1 MADRKIYSFYR
12 GLFTGDVLNFSK
24 RSPFVKEI
32 MFERIYPTKII
43 LPMKM
48 HYGVPAVPVVK
59 KGDYVRI
66 GQCIGVPVKGTF
78 SVPVHSGISGR
89 VSEISEIML
98 PNGIKTPAVTIINDM
113 KRTRLDS
120 IRPRTGFKLTAR
132 EAIGIIRDAGI
143 CGMGGEGIPTAAKL
157 RRARNEAV
165 DDFLVNCLQ
174 SEPYSTSD
182 IVAVT
187 EYPDYVVLGASA
199 CARAAGASKCIFLI
213 SENRKEQRQSLANS
227 IEKVK
232 GDFKDLKYD
241 IKLFRERFP
250 QGYYR
255 LVARALYG
263 KNLALGETLEQ
274 SCKAV
279 LFNCSTMLA
288 CWEALSDNI
297 PMMSRIVSVTGDASG
312 GHNMLVPIGTP
323 VSELL
328 SNAQDI
334 KNGSDRI
341 VWGNC
346 LTGIEITDPENTPV
360 VKTTS
365 VISVVRR
372 IEVPRTPCIHCGLCS
387 ECCPMNLSPNTIY
400 EMLNQGLGQK
410 AAEEGARDCIAC
422 GSCSYVCPAGISL
435 TTAIASFAGEGR
447 IIEINS
453 LLDNSGAETKTAGD
467 DLDSYVGEAS
477 LLEDYSDSEEESGK
491 KSPDSI
497 TLPFAKDKE
506 V

>member
-1 MADRKIYSFYR
+1 MADRRRYSFYR

-32 MFERIYPTKII
+32 MFERIYPSKII

-48 HYGVPAVPVVK
+48 HYGVPATPTVSV
-59 KGDYVRI
+59 GDYVRI
-66 GQCIGVPVKGTF
+66 GQCVGVPEKGTF

-89 VSEISEIML
+89 VSDISEIVL
-98 PNGIKTPAVTIINDM
+98 PNGIKTPAVTILNDM
-113 KRTRLDS
+113 KRTRLES
-120 IRPRTGFKLTAR
+120 IKPRSGFKLSAR
-132 EAIGIIRDAGI
+132 EAMGIIRDAGI

-157 RRARNEAV
+157 RRAKNEAV
-165 DDFLVNCLQ
+165 QEFLVNCLQ

-182 IVAVT
+182 LVAIT
-187 EYPDYVVLGASA
+187 EYPDYVVLGSCA
-199 CARAAGASKCIFLI
+199 CARAVGASKCVFLI
-213 SENRKEQRQSLANS
+213 SENRKEQRQALANS
-227 IEKVK
+227 IEKIK
-232 GDFKDLKYD
+232 DDFKDLQFD

-263 KNLALGETLEQ
+263 KNLVLGETLEK

-346 LTGIEITDPENTPV
+346 LTGIEVKDAESTPV

-372 IEVPRTPCIHCGLCS
+372 MDVPRTPCIHCGLCS
-387 ECCPMNLSPNTIY
+387 ACCPMNLSPNTIY

-422 GSCSYVCPAGISL
+422 GCCSYVCPSGIDL
-435 TTAIASFAGEGR
+435 TTSIASFAGEGR
-447 IIEINS
+447 IIEVNS
-453 LLDNSGAETKTAGD
+453 LLDNSGAEIRTAED
-467 DLDSYVGEAS
+467 VDMSYVGEAS
-477 LLEDYSDSEEESGK
+477 LLEDYADSDEDTGESSSDSL
-491 KSPDSI
+491 
-497 TLPFAKDKE
+497 TLPFEKDKK

>member
-1 MADRKIYSFYR
+1 MADRRLYSFYR

-32 MFERIYPTKII
+32 MFERVYPTKII

-48 HYGVPAVPVVK
+48 HYGVPATPAVK
-59 KGDYVRI
+59 VGDYVRI
-66 GQCIGVPVKGTF
+66 GQCVGVPVKGSF
-78 SVPVHSGISGR
+78 SVPVHSGISGK
-89 VSEISEIML
+89 VTDISDIVL
-98 PNGIKTPAVTIINDM
+98 PNGIKTPAITIVNDM

-120 IRPRTGFKLTAR
+120 VKPRSGFKLSAS
-132 EAIGIIRDAGI
+132 EAISVIRDAGI

-157 RRARNEAV
+157 KRARTEAV
-165 DDFLVNCLQ
+165 RDFLVNCLQ

-182 IVAVT
+182 LVAIT
-187 EYPDYVVLGASA
+187 EYPDYVVLGSCA
-199 CARAAGASKCIFLI
+199 CARAVGASKCVFLI
-213 SENRKEQRQSLANS
+213 SDNRKEQRKSLENS
-227 IEKVK
+227 IEKIRN
-232 GDFKDLKYD
+232 DFRDLEFD

-263 KNLALGETLEQ
+263 KNLALGETMEK
-274 SCKAV
+274 SCRAV

-312 GHNMLVPIGTP
+312 GHNMLVPVGTP

-334 KNGSDRI
+334 RNGSDRI

-346 LTGIEITDPENTPV
+346 LTGIEIKDPENTPV

-372 IEVPRTPCIHCGLCS
+372 AEVPRTPCIHCGLCS

-400 EMLNQGLGQK
+400 EMLNQGLRQK
-410 AAEEGARDCIAC
+410 AAEEGARECIAC
-422 GSCSYVCPAGISL
+422 GCCSYVCPSGIDL
-435 TTAIASFAGEGR
+435 TYSIARFAGEGR

-453 LLDNSGAETKTAGD
+453 LLDNSGAEMMQSDNQETAF
-467 DLDSYVGEAS
+467 VGEAS
-477 LLEDYSDSEEESGK
+477 LLEDYSDKDEGRSVGS
-491 KSPDSI
+491 SDSL
-497 TLPFAKDKE
+497 TLPFEKDKK

>member
-1 MADRKIYSFYR
+1 MADRRLYSFYR

-32 MFERIYPTKII
+32 MFERIYPTRII

-48 HYGVPAVPVVK
+48 HYGVPATPVVK
-59 KGDYVRI
+59 VGDYVRI
-66 GQCIGVPVKGTF
+66 GQCVGVPEKGSF
-78 SVPVHSGISGR
+78 SVPVHSGISGK
-89 VSEISEIML
+89 VTDISEIIL
-98 PNGIKTPAVTIINDM
+98 PNGIKTPAVTIVNDM

-120 IRPRTGFKLTAR
+120 VKPRSGFKLSAS
-132 EAIGIIRDAGI
+132 EAISIIRDAGI

-157 RRARNEAV
+157 RRARTEAV
-165 DDFLVNCLQ
+165 NDFLVNCLQ

-182 IVAVT
+182 LVAIT
-187 EYPDYVVLGASA
+187 EYPDYVVLGSSA
-199 CARAAGASKCIFLI
+199 CARAVGASKCVFLI
-213 SENRKEQRQSLANS
+213 SENRKEQRQALANS
-227 IEKVK
+227 IERVK
-232 GDFKDLKYD
+232 SDFKDLEFE

-263 KNLALGETLEQ
+263 KNLALGETIEK

-288 CWEALSDNI
+288 CWEALADNI

-346 LTGIEITDPENTPV
+346 LTGIEVKDPENTPV
-360 VKTTS
+360 VKTLS
-365 VISVVRR
+365 VVSVVRR
-372 IEVPRTPCIHCGLCS
+372 AEVPRTPCIHCGLCS

-400 EMLNQGLGQK
+400 EMLNQGLRQK
-410 AAEEGARDCIAC
+410 AAEEGARECIAC
-422 GSCSYVCPAGISL
+422 GCCSYVCPSGIDL
-435 TTAIASFAGEGR
+435 TNSIARFAGEGR

-453 LLDNSGAETKTAGD
+453 LLDNSGAELKQPEDPDMT
-467 DLDSYVGEAS
+467 YVGEAS
-477 LLEDYSDSEEESGK
+477 LLEDYSDRNEEAGEENS
-491 KSPDSI
+491 DAL
-497 TLPFAKDKE
+497 TLPFEKDKK

>member
-1 MADRKIYSFYR
+1 MADRRLYSFYR

-32 MFERIYPTKII
+32 MFERVYPTKII

-48 HYGVPAVPVVK
+48 HYGVPATPAVK
-59 KGDYVRI
+59 VGDYVRI
-66 GQCIGVPVKGTF
+66 GQCVGVPAKGSF
-78 SVPVHSGISGR
+78 SVPVHSGISGK
-89 VSEISEIML
+89 VTDISDMVL
-98 PNGIKTPAVTIINDM
+98 PNGIKTPAITIVNDM

-120 IRPRTGFKLTAR
+120 VKPRSGFKLSAS
-132 EAIGIIRDAGI
+132 EAISVIRDAGI

-157 RRARNEAV
+157 KRARTEGV
-165 DDFLVNCLQ
+165 RDFLVNCLQ

-182 IVAVT
+182 LVTIT
-187 EYPDYVVLGASA
+187 EYPDYVVLGSCA
-199 CARAAGASKCIFLI
+199 CARAVGASRCIFLI
-213 SENRKEQRQSLANS
+213 SENRKEQRRSLENS
-227 IEKVK
+227 VAKIKN
-232 GDFKDLKYD
+232 DFKDLEFD

-263 KNLALGETLEQ
+263 KNLAIGETIEK
-274 SCKAV
+274 SCSAV

-312 GHNMLVPIGTP
+312 GHNMLVPVGTP

-346 LTGIEITDPENTPV
+346 LTGIEINDPENTPV

-372 IEVPRTPCIHCGLCS
+372 AEVPRTPCIHCGLCS
-387 ECCPMNLSPNTIY
+387 ECCPMNLSPNTIF
-400 EMLNQGLGQK
+400 EMLNQGLRQK

-422 GSCSYVCPAGISL
+422 GCCSYVCPSGIDL
-435 TTAIASFAGEGR
+435 TYSIARFAGEGR

-453 LLDNSGAETKTAGD
+453 LLDNSGAEMMQSD
-467 DLDSYVGEAS
+467 DKPSAFVGEAS
-477 LLEDYSDSEEESGK
+477 LLEDYSDKDEGGSVS
-491 KSPDSI
+491 SSDSL
-497 TLPFAKDKE
+497 TLPFEKDKK

>member
-1 MADRKIYSFYR
+1 
-12 GLFTGDVLNFSK
+12 
-24 RSPFVKEI
+24 
-32 MFERIYPTKII
+32 MFERVYPTKII

-48 HYGVPAVPVVK
+48 HYGVPAVPTVK
-59 KGDYVRI
+59 VGEYVKI
-66 GQCIGVPVKGTF
+66 GQCVGVPAKGTF
-78 SVPVHSGISGR
+78 SVPVHSGISGK
-89 VSEISEIML
+89 VTDISEIRL
-98 PNGIKTPAVTIINDM
+98 PNGIITPAVTIVSDN
-113 KRTRLDS
+113 KRNRLES
-120 IRPRTGFKLTAR
+120 VRPRSGFKLTAS

-143 CGMGGEGIPTAAKL
+143 CGMGGEGIPTVAKL
-157 RRARNEAV
+157 RRARTEV
-165 DDFLVNCLQ
+165 VKDFLVNCLQ

-182 IVAVT
+182 LVAIT
-187 EYPDYVVLGASA
+187 EYPDYVVLGSCA
-199 CARAAGASKCIFLI
+199 CARAVGASRCVFLI
-213 SENRKEQRQSLANS
+213 SENRKEQRQALASS
-227 IEKVK
+227 IEKIKV
-232 GDFKDLKYD
+232 DFKDLD
-241 IKLFRERFP
+241 FEIKLFRERFP

-255 LVARALYG
+255 LVARAVYG
-263 KNLALGETLEQ
+263 KNLSLGETLEK

-328 SNAQDI
+328 INAQDI

-346 LTGIEITDPENTPV
+346 LTGIEIKEPENTPI

-372 IEVPRTPCIHCGLCS
+372 AEIPRTPCIHCGLCS
-387 ECCPMNLSPNTIY
+387 ECCPMNLSPNTIF
-400 EMLNQGLGQK
+400 EMLNQGLRQK
-410 AAEEGARDCIAC
+410 ASEEGARECIAC
-422 GSCSYVCPAGISL
+422 GSCSYVCPAGINL

-447 IIEINS
+447 IIEVNS
-453 LLDNSGAETKTAGD
+453 LLDNTSAEERTYEEY
-467 DLDSYVGEAS
+467 SSSVGEAS
-477 LLEDYSDSEEESGK
+477 LLEEYSDGSESKDK
-491 KSPDSI
+491 KSKDSI
-497 TLPFAKDKE
+497 TLPFEKDKE

>member
-1 MADRKIYSFYR
+1 MADRRRYSFYR

-32 MFERIYPTKII
+32 MFERIYPSKVI

-48 HYGVPAVPVVK
+48 HYGVPAVPAVK
-59 KGDYVRI
+59 VGDYVRM
-66 GQCIGVPVKGTF
+66 GQCVGVPEKGSF
-78 SVPVHSGISGR
+78 SVPVHSGISGK
-89 VSEISEIML
+89 VTDISEIRL
-98 PNGIKTPAVTIINDM
+98 PNGILTPAVTIKNDM

-120 IRPRTGFKLTAR
+120 VRPRSGFKLSAT
-132 EAIGIIRDAGI
+132 EAIGVIRDAGI

-157 RRARNEAV
+157 RRARTEV
-165 DDFLVNCLQ
+165 VKDFLVNCLQ

-182 IVAVT
+182 LVAIT

-199 CARAAGASKCIFLI
+199 CARAVGASRCIFLI
-213 SENRKEQRQSLANS
+213 SENRREQRKALANS
-227 IEKVK
+227 IAKIK
-232 GDFKDLKYD
+232 DDFKDLEFD

-263 KNLALGETLEQ
+263 KNLAVGETIE
-274 SCKAV
+274 KACSAV
-279 LFNCSTMLA
+279 VFNCSTMLA

-328 SNAQDI
+328 TNAQDI

-346 LTGIEITDPENTPV
+346 LTGIDIKDPDNTPV

-372 IEVPRTPCIHCGLCS
+372 QEVPRTPCIHCGLCS
-387 ECCPMNLSPNTIY
+387 ECCPMNLSPNTIF
-400 EMLNQGLGQK
+400 EMLNQGLRQK

-422 GSCSYVCPAGISL
+422 GSCSYVCPAGINL

-453 LLDNSGAETKTAGD
+453 LLDNSGAEERPLD
-467 DLDSYVGEAS
+467 DLKPAYVGEAS
-477 LLEDYSDSEEESGK
+477 LLEDYSDGEEDKSK
-491 KSPDSI
+491 SSPDSI
-497 TLPFAKDKE
+497 TLPFEKDKE

>member
-1 MADRKIYSFYR
+1 
-12 GLFTGDVLNFSK
+12 
-24 RSPFVKEI
+24 
-32 MFERIYPTKII
+32 MFERIYPQKII

-48 HYGVPAVPVVK
+48 HSGVPAVPVVK
-59 KGDYVRI
+59 TGDYVRV
-66 GQCIGVPVKGTF
+66 GQCVGIPEKGAF
-78 SVPVHSGISGR
+78 SVPVHSGISGT
-89 VSEISEIML
+89 VTDISDIRL
-98 PNGIKTPAVTIINDM
+98 PNGVLTPAVTIKNDM

-120 IRPRTGFKLTAR
+120 VRPRSGFRLSAS
-132 EAIGIIRDAGI
+132 EAIGVIRDAGI
-143 CGMGGEGIPTAAKL
+143 CGMGGEGLPTAAKL
-157 RRARNEAV
+157 KRARNEAV
-165 DDFLVNCLQ
+165 REFLVNCLQ

-182 IVAVT
+182 LVAIT
-187 EYPDYVVLGASA
+187 EYPDYVVLGSCA
-199 CARAAGASKCIFLI
+199 CARAVGASKCIFLI
-213 SENRKEQRQSLANS
+213 SKNRREQRKALSNS
-227 IEKVK
+227 IQKIRS
-232 GDFKDLKYD
+232 DFRDLQIE

-263 KNLALGETLEQ
+263 KNLAPGETLEN

-312 GHNMLVPIGTP
+312 GHNMLVPVGTP

-328 SNAQDI
+328 TNAQDI
-334 KNGSDRI
+334 KNGSDSI

-346 LTGIEITDPENTPV
+346 LTGIAIKDPENTPV

-365 VISVVRR
+365 VISVVRHT
-372 IEVPRTPCIHCGLCS
+372 EVPRTPCIHCGLCS

-422 GSCSYVCPAGISL
+422 GSCSYVCPAGINL

-453 LLDNSGAETKTAGD
+453 LLDNSSAEERAPEDIRT
-467 DLDSYVGEAS
+467 SYVGEAS
-477 LLEDYSDSEEESGK
+477 LLEDYADGDEEGNVRS
-491 KSPDSI
+491 SDSI
-497 TLPFAKDKE
+497 TLPFEKDKE

>member
-1 MADRKIYSFYR
+1 MADRRRYSFYR

-32 MFERIYPTKII
+32 MFERIYPSKII

-48 HYGVPAVPVVK
+48 HYGVPAVPAVK
-59 KGDYVRI
+59 VGDYVRV
-66 GQCIGVPVKGTF
+66 GQCVGVPEKGSF
-78 SVPVHSGISGR
+78 SVPVHSGVSGKVTDISDIR
-89 VSEISEIML
+89 L
-98 PNGIKTPAVTIINDM
+98 PNGILTPAVTIKNDM

-120 IRPRTGFKLTAR
+120 IRPRSGFKLSAS
-132 EAIGIIRDAGI
+132 EAIGVIRDAGI

-157 RRARNEAV
+157 RRARTEV
-165 DDFLVNCLQ
+165 VKDFLVNCLQ

-182 IVAVT
+182 LVAIT

-199 CARAAGASKCIFLI
+199 CARAVGASRCVFLI
-213 SENRKEQRQSLANS
+213 SDSRKEQRRALANS
-227 IEKVK
+227 IARIKD
-232 GDFKDLKYD
+232 DFRDLEFD

-263 KNLALGETLEQ
+263 KNLALGETLETAC
-274 SCKAV
+274 SAV

-312 GHNMLVPIGTP
+312 GHNILVPVGSP
-323 VSELL
+323 VSEVLTN
-328 SNAQDI
+328 SQDI
-334 KNGSDRI
+334 KNSSDRI

-346 LTGIEITDPENTPV
+346 LTGIEITDPENTPI

-372 IEVPRTPCIHCGLCS
+372 AEVPRTPCIHCGLCS
-387 ECCPMNLSPNTIY
+387 ECCPMNLSPNTIF
-400 EMLNQGLGQK
+400 EMLNQGLSQK
-410 AAEEGARDCIAC
+410 AAEEGARECIAC
-422 GSCSYVCPAGISL
+422 GSCSYVCPAGINL

-447 IIEINS
+447 IIETNS
-453 LLDNSGAETKTAGD
+453 LLDNSSAEDRPAEDITP
-467 DLDSYVGEAS
+467 SYVGEAS
-477 LLEDYSDSEEESGK
+477 LLEDYAKDEEDKSK
-491 KSPDSI
+491 SSPDAI
-497 TLPFAKDKE
+497 TLPFEKDKE

>member
-1 MADRKIYSFYR
+1 M
-12 GLFTGDVLNFSK
+12 FTGDVLNFSK
-24 RSPFVKEI
+24 RSPFVKEV
-32 MFERIYPTKII
+32 MFERIYPSKII

-48 HYGVPAVPVVK
+48 HYGVPAIPTVEV
-59 KGDYVRI
+59 GDYVRI
-66 GQCIGVPVKGTF
+66 GQCVGVPEKGTF
-78 SVPVHSGISGR
+78 SLPVHSGISGK
-89 VSEISEIML
+89 VTDISEIRL
-98 PNGIKTPAVTIINDM
+98 PNGILTLAITIMNDM

-120 IRPRTGFKLTAR
+120 VKPRSGFKISAT
-132 EAIGIIRDAGI
+132 ETIGIIRNAGI

-157 RRARNEAV
+157 SRARTEAV
-165 DDFLVNCLQ
+165 TDFLVNCLQ

-182 IVAVT
+182 LVAVT
-187 EYPDYVVLGASA
+187 EYTDYVVLGSCA
-199 CARAAGASKCIFLI
+199 CARTVGASKVVFLI
-213 SENRKEQRQSLANS
+213 SVNRKEQRKALESA
-227 IEKVK
+227 IERVK
-232 GDFKDLKYD
+232 ADFKDLEFD

-255 LVARALYG
+255 LVARAIYG
-263 KNLALGETLEQ
+263 KNLALGETLEK

-297 PMMSRIVSVTGDASG
+297 PLMSRIVSVTGDASG

-328 SNAQDI
+328 ASARDI

-346 LTGIEITDPENTPV
+346 LTGIEIKDPEHTPI

-365 VISVVRR
+365 VISVIRR
-372 IEVPRTPCIHCGLCS
+372 AEVPKTPCIHCGLCS

-400 EMLNQGLGQK
+400 EMLNQGLRQK
-410 AAEEGARDCIAC
+410 ASEEGARDCIAC
-422 GSCSYVCPAGISL
+422 GSCSYVCPAGINL
-435 TTAIASFAGEGR
+435 TTSIAMFAAEGR
-447 IIEINS
+447 IIEVNS
-453 LLDNSGAETKTAGD
+453 LLDNSSAEDKSFEDYRA
-467 DLDSYVGEAS
+467 SYVGETS
-477 LLEDYSDSEEESGK
+477 LLEDYSDENENSDK
-491 KSPDSI
+491 KAPDSI
-497 TLPFAKDKE
+497 TLPFERDKE

>member
-1 MADRKIYSFYR
+1 MADRRLYSFYR

-32 MFERIYPTKII
+32 MFERIYPSKII

-48 HYGVPAVPVVK
+48 HYGVPAKPVVK
-59 KGDYVRI
+59 VDDYVRI
-66 GQCIGVPVKGTF
+66 GQCVGMPEKGTF
-78 SVPVHSGISGR
+78 SVPVHSGISGK
-89 VSEISEIML
+89 VTDISEIVL
-98 PNGIKTPAVTIINDM
+98 PNGIRTPAVTIVSDM
-113 KRTRLDS
+113 KRARLES
-120 IRPRTGFKLTAR
+120 VKPRSGFSLSAK
-132 EAIGIIRDAGI
+132 EAIGIIRNAGI

-157 RRARNEAV
+157 RRARTEAV
-165 DDFLVNCLQ
+165 QDFLVNCLQ

-182 IVAVT
+182 LVAIT
-187 EYPDYVVLGASA
+187 EYPDYVVLGSCA
-199 CARAAGASKCIFLI
+199 CARAVGAARCVFLI
-213 SENRKEQRQSLANS
+213 SENRKEQRQALANS
-227 IEKVK
+227 IEKIRNE
-232 GDFKDLKYD
+232 FKDLTFD

-263 KNLALGETLEQ
+263 RNLALGETIEKT
-274 SCKAV
+274 CKAV

-288 CWEALSDNI
+288 CWEALADNI

-346 LTGIEITDPENTPV
+346 LTGIEINDPENTPV

-372 IEVPRTPCIHCGLCS
+372 TDVPRTPCIHCGLCS

-400 EMLNQGLGQK
+400 EMLNQGLRQK
-410 AAEEGARDCIAC
+410 AAEEGARECIAC
-422 GSCSYVCPAGISL
+422 GSCSYVCPSGIDL
-435 TTAIASFAGEGR
+435 TNSIARFAGEGR
-447 IIEINS
+447 IIEVNS
-453 LLDNSGAETKTAGD
+453 LLDNSGAELKPSD
-467 DLDSYVGEAS
+467 DPEAAYVGEAS
-477 LLEDYSDSEEESGK
+477 LLEDYSDGEEEGSK
-491 KSPDSI
+491 ASPDAI
-497 TLPFAKDKE
+497 VLPFEKDKK

>member
-1 MADRKIYSFYR
+1 MADRRLYSFYR

-32 MFERIYPTKII
+32 MFERIYPSKII

-48 HYGVPAVPVVK
+48 HYGVPAKPVVK
-59 KGDYVRI
+59 VGDYVRI
-66 GQCIGVPVKGTF
+66 GQCIGVPEKGTF
-78 SVPVHSGISGR
+78 SVPVHSGISGK
-89 VSEISEIML
+89 VSEISEIVL

-113 KRTRLDS
+113 KRTRLES
-120 IRPRTGFKLTAR
+120 VKPRSGLKLTAS
-132 EAIGIIRDAGI
+132 EAISVIRDAGI

-157 RRARNEAV
+157 RRARTEV
-165 DDFLVNCLQ
+165 VRDFLVNCLQ

-182 IVAVT
+182 LVAIT

-199 CARAAGASKCIFLI
+199 CARAVGASKCIFLI
-213 SENRKEQRQSLANS
+213 SENRKEQRQALANS
-227 IEKVK
+227 IEKIRN
-232 GDFKDLKYD
+232 DFRDLQFD

-346 LTGIEITDPENTPV
+346 LTGIEI
-360 VKTTS
+360 K
-365 VISVVRR
+365 
-372 IEVPRTPCIHCGLCS
+372 VPRTPCIHCGLCS

-422 GSCSYVCPAGISL
+422 GCCSYVCPSGINL
-435 TTAIASFAGEGR
+435 TPAIASFAGEGR

-453 LLDNSGAETKTAGD
+453 LLDNSGAEARKKDD
-467 DLDSYVGEAS
+467 DLYMSYIGEAS
-477 LLEDYSDSEEESGK
+477 LLEDYSNGEENRTV

-497 TLPFAKDKE
+497 TLPFEKDKE

>member
-1 MADRKIYSFYR
+1 MADRKRYSFYK

-32 MFERIYPTKII
+32 MFERVYPTKII

-48 HYGVPAVPVVK
+48 HYGVPAVPTVK
-59 KGDYVRI
+59 VGEYVKI
-66 GQCIGVPVKGTF
+66 GQCVGVPAKGTF
-78 SVPVHSGISGR
+78 SVPVHSGISGK
-89 VSEISEIML
+89 VTDISEIRL
-98 PNGIKTPAVTIINDM
+98 PNGIITPAVTIVSDN
-113 KRTRLDS
+113 KRKRLES
-120 IRPRTGFKLTAR
+120 VRPRSGFKLTAS

-157 RRARNEAV
+157 RRARTEV
-165 DDFLVNCLQ
+165 VKDFLVNCLQ

-182 IVAVT
+182 LVAIT
-187 EYPDYVVLGASA
+187 EYPDYVVLGSCA
-199 CARAAGASKCIFLI
+199 CARAVGASRCVFLI
-213 SENRKEQRQSLANS
+213 SENRKEQRQALASS
-227 IEKVK
+227 IEKIKV
-232 GDFKDLKYD
+232 DFKDLD
-241 IKLFRERFP
+241 FEIKLFRERFP

-255 LVARALYG
+255 LVARAVYG
-263 KNLALGETLEQ
+263 KNLSLGETLEK

-328 SNAQDI
+328 INAQDI

-346 LTGIEITDPENTPV
+346 LTGIEIKEPENTPI

-372 IEVPRTPCIHCGLCS
+372 AEIPRTPCIHCGLCS
-387 ECCPMNLSPNTIY
+387 ECCPMNLSPNTIF
-400 EMLNQGLGQK
+400 EMLNQGLRQK
-410 AAEEGARDCIAC
+410 ASEEGARECIAC
-422 GSCSYVCPAGISL
+422 GSCSYVCPAGINL

-447 IIEINS
+447 IIEVNS
-453 LLDNSGAETKTAGD
+453 LLDNTSAEERTYEEY
-467 DLDSYVGEAS
+467 SSSVGEAS
-477 LLEDYSDSEEESGK
+477 LLEEYSDGSESKDK
-491 KSPDSI
+491 KSKDSI
-497 TLPFAKDKE
+497 TLPFEKDKE

>member
-1 MADRKIYSFYR
+1 MADRKRYSFYR

-48 HYGVPAVPVVK
+48 HYGVPAVPAVK
-59 KGDYVRI
+59 VGDYVKI
-66 GQCIGVPVKGTF
+66 GQCVGIPAKGTF
-78 SVPVHSGISGR
+78 SVPVHSGISGK
-89 VSEISEIML
+89 VTDISDIRL
-98 PNGIKTPAVTIINDM
+98 PNGILTPAITIVNDQ
-113 KRTRLDS
+113 KRTKLDS
-120 IRPRTGFKLTAR
+120 VKPRSGLSLTAK
-132 EAIGIIRDAGI
+132 EAISLIRNAGI

-157 RRARNEAV
+157 QRARTESV
-165 DDFLVNCLQ
+165 KDFLVNCLQ

-182 IVAVT
+182 LVAIT
-187 EYPDYVVLGASA
+187 EYPDYVVLGSCA
-199 CARAAGASKCIFLI
+199 CARAVGASRCIFLI
-213 SENRKEQRQSLANS
+213 SENRKEQRHELENSLAKIRN
-227 IEKVK
+227 
-232 GDFKDLKYD
+232 DFKDLEFE

-255 LVARALYG
+255 LVARALYK
-263 KNLALGETLEQ
+263 KNLAAGETLER

-288 CWEALSDNI
+288 CWETLSDNI

-323 VSELL
+323 ISELL
-328 SNAQDI
+328 LNAQDI

-346 LTGIEITDPENTPV
+346 LTGIEVKDPENTPV

-372 IEVPRTPCIHCGLCS
+372 IEVPKTPCIHCGLCS
-387 ECCPMNLSPNTIY
+387 ECCPMNLSPNTIF
-400 EMLNQGLGQK
+400 EMLNQGLRQK
-410 AAEEGARDCIAC
+410 AAEEGARECIAC
-422 GSCSYVCPAGISL
+422 GSCSYVCPSGIDL
-435 TTAIASFAGEGR
+435 TPAIASFAGEGR
-447 IIEINS
+447 IIESNS
-453 LLDNSGAETKTAGD
+453 LLDNSVAMGRPYED
-467 DLDSYVGEAS
+467 FDMSSVGEAS
-477 LLEDYSDSEEESGK
+477 LLEDYSDNSEDGR
-491 KSPDSI
+491 KSASDSI
-497 TLPFAKDKE
+497 TLPFEKDKE

>member
-1 MADRKIYSFYR
+1 MADRRLYSFYR

-32 MFERIYPTKII
+32 MFERVYPAKII

-48 HYGVPAVPVVK
+48 HSGVPAVPAVK
-59 KGDYVRI
+59 VDDYVRV
-66 GQCIGVPVKGTF
+66 GQCVGVPAKGTF

-89 VSEISEIML
+89 VTDISEIRL
-98 PNGIKTPAVTIINDM
+98 PNGILTPAVTIRNDM

-120 IRPRTGFKLTAR
+120 VRPRSGFKLSAQ
-132 EAIGIIRDAGI
+132 ESIGIIRDAGI

-157 RRARNEAV
+157 RRARTEV
-165 DDFLVNCLQ
+165 VKDFLVNCLQ

-182 IVAVT
+182 LVAIT
-187 EYPDYVVLGASA
+187 EYPDYVVLGSCA
-199 CARAAGASKCIFLI
+199 CARVVGASKCIFLI
-213 SENRKEQRQSLANS
+213 SENRKEQRKALSNS
-227 IEKVK
+227 IEKIK
-232 GDFKDLKYD
+232 ADFKDLEFE

-263 KNLALGETLEQ
+263 KNLAAGETIEKA
-274 SCKAV
+274 CKAV
-279 LFNCSTMLA
+279 VFNCSTMLA

-323 VSELL
+323 VSEIL

-334 KNGSDRI
+334 KNGSDMI

-346 LTGIEITDPENTPV
+346 LTGIEIKDPENTPI

-372 IEVPRTPCIHCGLCS
+372 TEVPRTPCIHCGLCS
-387 ECCPMNLSPNTIY
+387 ECCPMNLSPNTIF
-400 EMLNQGLGQK
+400 EMLNQGLRQK

-422 GSCSYVCPAGISL
+422 GSCSYVCPAGINL

-453 LLDNSGAETKTAGD
+453 LLDNSSAEDKTSEEMKT
-467 DLDSYVGEAS
+467 SYVGEAS
-477 LLEDYSDSEEESGK
+477 LLEDYADGDEDRSVR
-491 KSPDSI
+491 SPDAI
-497 TLPFAKDKE
+497 TLPFEKDKE

>member
-1 MADRKIYSFYR
+1 
-12 GLFTGDVLNFSK
+12 
-24 RSPFVKEI
+24 
-32 MFERIYPTKII
+32 
-43 LPMKM
+43 MKM
-48 HYGVPAVPVVK
+48 HSGVPAVPSVK
-59 KGDYVRI
+59 AGDYVRI
-66 GQCIGVPVKGTF
+66 GQCVGIPEKGTF

-89 VSEISEIML
+89 VSEIKDIRL
-98 PNGIKTPAVTIINDM
+98 PNGILTPAVTIINDM

-120 IRPRTGFKLTAR
+120 LRPRSGLKLSAS

-157 RRARNEAV
+157 KRARTEV
-165 DDFLVNCLQ
+165 VSDFLVNCLQ

-182 IVAVT
+182 LVAIT
-187 EYPDYVVLGASA
+187 EYPDYVVSGSSA
-199 CARAAGASKCIFLI
+199 CARAVGASRCIFLI
-213 SENRKEQRQSLANS
+213 SENRKQQRQALENS
-227 IEKVK
+227 IKRIK
-232 GDFKDLKYD
+232 DDFKDLEFE

-263 KNLALGETLEQ
+263 KNLALGETLEK

-297 PMMSRIVSVTGDASG
+297 PMMSRIVSVSGDASG

-328 SNAQDI
+328 TNAQDI

-372 IEVPRTPCIHCGLCS
+372 AEVPRTPCIHCGLCS
-387 ECCPMNLSPNTIY
+387 ECCPMNLSPNTIF
-400 EMLNQGLGQK
+400 EMLNQGLKQK

-422 GSCSYVCPAGISL
+422 GSCSYVCPAGINL
-435 TTAIASFAGEGR
+435 TTSIASFAGEGR

-453 LLDNSGAETKTAGD
+453 LLDNRGAGD
-467 DLDSYVGEAS
+467 KSIESYGAASVGEAS
-477 LLEDYSDSEEESGK
+477 LLEDYPDGDEKVSK
-491 KSPDSI
+491 RAADSI
-497 TLPFAKDKE
+497 TLPFEKDKE

>member
-1 MADRKIYSFYR
+1 
-12 GLFTGDVLNFSK
+12 
-24 RSPFVKEI
+24 
-32 MFERIYPTKII
+32 
-43 LPMKM
+43 M
-48 HYGVPAVPVVK
+48 HYGVPATPAVK
-59 KGDYVRI
+59 VGDYVRI
-66 GQCIGVPVKGTF
+66 GQCVGIPVKGTF
-78 SVPVHSGISGR
+78 SVPVHSGISGK
-89 VSEISEIML
+89 VTDISEIML
-98 PNGIKTPAVTIINDM
+98 PNGIKTPAVTIVNDM

-120 IRPRTGFKLTAR
+120 VKPRSGFKLSAS
-132 EAIGIIRDAGI
+132 EAISIIRDAGI

-157 RRARNEAV
+157 LRARTEV
-165 DDFLVNCLQ
+165 VRDFLVNCLQ

-182 IVAVT
+182 LVAIT
-187 EYPDYVVLGASA
+187 EYPDYVVLGACA
-199 CARAAGASKCIFLI
+199 CARAIGASNCVFLI
-213 SENRKEQRQSLANS
+213 SENRKEQRQALANS
-227 IEKVK
+227 IEKIK
-232 GDFKDLKYD
+232 GDFKDLRFD

-255 LVARALYG
+255 LVARAIYG
-263 KNLALGETLEQ
+263 KNLALGETLEK

-323 VSELL
+323 LSELL
-328 SNAQDI
+328 FNAQDI

-365 VISVVRR
+365 VVSVVRR
-372 IEVPRTPCIHCGLCS
+372 TEVPRTPCIHCGLCS

-410 AAEEGARDCIAC
+410 AAEEGARECIAC
-422 GSCSYVCPAGISL
+422 GSCSYVCPAGIDL
-435 TTAIASFAGEGR
+435 TPAIARFAGEGR

-453 LLDNSGAETKTAGD
+453 LLDNSSAMSRKNAELYAE
-467 DLDSYVGEAS
+467 YVGEAS
-477 LLEDYSDSEEESGK
+477 LLEDYSDGEENRNK

-497 TLPFAKDKE
+497 TLPFEKDKE